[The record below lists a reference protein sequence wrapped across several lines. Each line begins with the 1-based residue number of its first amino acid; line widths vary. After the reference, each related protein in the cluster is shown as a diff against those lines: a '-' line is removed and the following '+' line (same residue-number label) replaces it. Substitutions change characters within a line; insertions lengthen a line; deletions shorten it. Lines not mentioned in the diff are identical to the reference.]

1 MTQTYNLEQI
11 NSVLDDIDLTTLIE
25 EGFVAYSQGNVV
37 VPPVGELVM
46 HDPPGEAH
54 IKYGYITGDD
64 YFVIKVATG
73 FYENVNLGIPTGTGL
88 MLVFSQK
95 TGELLSVLLDESHLT
110 NIRTAAAGAVA
121 ARYLAPKHVERIGI
135 YGAGVQ
141 GRLQLKYLRPIV
153 DCRKVMVWGISQ
165 EELDRYRADVEPLGY
180 DVQATLD
187 ARNIP
192 SSCNLI
198 VCVTPSYEPLV
209 QLEDVRPGTHIN
221 AIGSDTPEK
230 QEVDSRVLAQA
241 DIVVVDSI
249 PQSELRG
256 EVFKATT
263 AGVLNVDEV
272 LELGNVIADKD
283 LQRQS
288 DDQLTLFDSTG
299 VAVQDIQVSKAV
311 YEALRA

>member
-1 MTQTYNLEQI
+1 MTRTFNLDQI
-11 NSVLDDIDLTTLIE
+11 NSVIDDVDLTTLIE
-25 EGFVAYSQGNVV
+25 EGFVAYSQGKVV

-46 HDPPGEAH
+46 TDPPGEAH
-54 IKYGYITGDD
+54 IKYGYITNDD

-73 FYENVNLGIPTGTGL
+73 FYENVKLGIPTGTGL

-110 NIRTAAAGAVA
+110 NIRTAAAGAVG
-121 ARYLAPKHVERIGI
+121 ARYLAPKNVERIGI

-153 DCRKVMVWGISQ
+153 DCMKVMVWGVNQ

-180 DVQATLD
+180 ELETTLD
-187 ARNIP
+187 ARDIP
-192 SSCNLI
+192 GSCNLI
-198 VCVTPSYEPLV
+198 VCVTPSHEPLV

-256 EVFKATT
+256 EVYQATKS
-263 AGVLNVDEV
+263 GVLDMADV
-272 LELGNVIADKD
+272 LELGNVIADPA
-283 LQRQS
+283 LHRQS

-299 VAVQDIQVSKAV
+299 VAVQDIQISKAV
-311 YEALRA
+311 YEALKD